1 MKSNGVLQ
9 SKVRFQYEFVL
20 FLKQVFIRNIRDKV
34 DTPNK
39 QNWECFSQ
47 RATSEKWNVLLL
59 LSCWSHV
66 TAALDSQTSG
76 LFSCSLLMFSA
87 SVFVSSLSSR
97 TTCGFISCFECHT
110 HFLVL
115 GSYLPLIQ
123 SNELYY
129 VKYNTKRLP
138 SHSIPLPGKSYDL
151 FITQNIIPSS
161 SDQVLGWT
169 VNQ

>member
-1 MKSNGVLQ
+1 MHCKSLWIKASDKCINVKRPQSLLELYMKSNCVLQ

-20 FLKQVFIRNIRDKV
+20 FLKQVFIKNIRDKV

-76 LFSCSLLMFSA
+76 LFSCSLLQICFC
-87 SVFVSSLSSR
+87 FQSLLTHNVWIHLLFWMSHTFPCSR
-97 TTCGFISCFECHT
+97 
-110 HFLVL
+110 
-115 GSYLPLIQ
+115 
-123 SNELYY
+123 
-129 VKYNTKRLP
+129 
-138 SHSIPLPGKSYDL
+138 
-151 FITQNIIPSS
+151 IIFAF
-161 SDQVLGWT
+161 DTIKWIILCKV
-169 VNQ
+169 